1 MNKTLKLTGI
11 HTYDTYVKK
20 CNNILDKPN
29 TAEIK
34 EWLNSLR
41 GRLRPATIRTIKSGL
56 KKSILETYRGQGNY
70 NLFASALDRAFADIK
85 VDRADA
91 KVYSEKILNKNEIR
105 KLIKRSTPRT
115 SLIIETLNLTG
126 LRISELLSIRLKSC
140 FIEGEFVFIR
150 IIGKNRKER
159 RIFIPISLFKQIE
172 EEFRGKIFL
181 FETSNGRMITRNYA
195 WKEINRKGMEILGK
209 KIHPHTFR
217 HTFATR
223 TILKDGKDIKAV
235 SQYLG
240 HASTSITADMYL
252 HSELKPQDLF
262 K

>member
-11 HTYDTYVKK
+11 HTYDTYIKK
-20 CNNILDKPN
+20 CNNILNTPN
-29 TAEIK
+29 VPEIK
-34 EWLNSLR
+34 EWLDSLR

-56 KKSILETYRGQGNY
+56 KKSILETYRGQSNY
-70 NLFASALDRAFADIK
+70 ELFASVLDRTFQDIK

-91 KVYSEKILNKNEIR
+91 KVYSEKVLNKNEIH
-105 KLIKRSTPRT
+105 KLIKNSAPRT

-126 LRISELLSIRLKSC
+126 LRITELLSIRRKNC
-140 FIEGEFVFIR
+140 CHEGRYVFIR
-150 IIGKNRKER
+150 IVGKNRKER
-159 RIFIPISLFKQIE
+159 RIFIPVSLFNQIN
-172 EEFRGKIFL
+172 EEFRGKTFL
-181 FETSNGRMITRNYA
+181 FETINGRMITRNYA
-195 WKEINRKGMEILGK
+195 WKEISRKGLEILGK
-209 KIHPHTFR
+209 RIHPHTFR

-223 TILKDGKDIKAV
+223 TILKDRKDIKAV

-252 HSELKPQDLF
+252 HSELKPKDLF